1 MGLAET
7 FETERPRLRRM
18 ATRMLNSSHDADD
31 ALQEAWIR
39 ASRAGME
46 GIDNP
51 QGWLTT
57 IVARICLDS
66 LRARRPDVGEAP
78 DGPSPA
84 AGPEDVALAA
94 DAVGAALTV
103 LLDSLEPSQRLAFM
117 LHDVFALPFE
127 QVAEIL
133 GKSVVACRQLASRA
147 RATVR
152 AGSPANHLRSPQHA
166 EDRAVV
172 DAFLLASRTGDLPG
186 LVALLAP
193 DVAARSDAAA
203 AAMGSPLALT
213 GRDAV
218 AEFYNGKALAIR
230 RATVD
235 GAPGAAWTHKG
246 ELKVIFEFVVADGM
260 IQSIDLLAV
269 PEVLHSTD
277 LTLLRQA

>member
-1 MGLAET
+1 MELAET

-46 GIDNP
+46 GVDNP

-78 DGPSPA
+78 EGASPA
-84 AGPEDVALAA
+84 AGPEDVVLAA

-152 AGSPANHLRSPQHA
+152 AGSPANNPRSPQHA

-172 DAFLLASRTGDLPG
+172 DAFL
-186 LVALLAP
+186 
-193 DVAARSDAAA
+193 VAARYGVLATLVSVLDPEVACRADDGA
-203 AAMGSPLALT
+203 AAMGSPSLQ
-213 GRDAV
+213 GVNAV
-218 AEFYNGKALAIR
+218 AQFFNGAAKTAR
-230 RATVD
+230 RAVVD
-235 GAPGAAWTHKG
+235 GAAGLFWAKG
-246 ELKVIFEFVVADGM
+246 GEVKVVFEFTVVGDRILA
-260 IQSIDLLAV
+260 IDFLGT
-269 PEVLHSTD
+269 PEVLEALKLEP
-277 LTLLRQA
+277 LTSKE